1 MGHVN
6 AENHSKMRKSSGVNG
21 LIKST
26 FEITTKY
33 HTHTH
38 THTHTH
44 ARTHAHTHTH
54 TPIHPTSCPRTGIS
68 FFGSHVQND
77 KKKVLTLTFKI
88 QFVLSL
94 KCNCSLL
101 WT

>member
-21 LIKST
+21 SIKST
-26 FEITTKY
+26 FEITTEY

-38 THTHTH
+38 P
-44 ARTHAHTHTH
+44 
-54 TPIHPTSCPRTGIS
+54 PIQQGGPWTGIS
-68 FFGSHVQND
+68 FFGTHVQND

-88 QFVLSL
+88 EFVFVLEM
-94 KCNCSLL
+94 
-101 WT
+101 

>member
-1 MGHVN
+1 MGRVN

-21 LIKST
+21 LINST

-33 HTHTH
+33 HTHP
-38 THTHTH
+38 
-44 ARTHAHTHTH
+44 
-54 TPIHPTSCPRTGIS
+54 PIQQGGPRTGIG

>member
-26 FEITTKY
+26 FEITTEY

-38 THTHTH
+38 THP
-44 ARTHAHTHTH
+44 
-54 TPIHPTSCPRTGIS
+54 PIQQGGPRTGIS
-68 FFGSHVQND
+68 FFGTHVQND